1 MILLD
6 TCALVWM
13 TNQPDLLSPKAA
25 DAIRRNADAIAVVSI
40 SAWEVAI
47 KCRDGGLLL
56 SGRYSPQEWYAE
68 AVRRYGL
75 HEIPLDSHVLCESVA
90 LPPIHRDPCDR
101 LLIAT
106 AAAHRLTLVTA
117 DRLIPQYP
125 GVKVAW

>member
-25 DAIRRNADAIAVVSI
+25 DAIRRNADAIAVVAI

-47 KCRDGGLLL
+47 KCRAGGLVL
-56 SGRYSPQEWYAE
+56 SARYSPQEWYAE

-75 HEIPLDSHVLCESVA
+75 HEIPLDSHVLCESVT

-101 LLIAT
+101 MII
-106 AAAHRLTLVTA
+106 AAARRHCLPIITA
-117 DRLIPQYP
+117 DTTMPRYP
-125 GVKVAW
+125 EVSVIW